1 METTDDRLPDLM
13 RRAAETLEPH
23 YPDLVERGMRRGVV
37 RRRRRRVLS
46 VAATAAA
53 VAMTVGGIAV
63 VQANFGPQAGQ
74 PPVAGNSTPEP
85 SAPSAPSAPGVSA
98 TPVPPP
104 PASPAETLRTLDG
117 LVPGLT
123 TSGGRTWGD
132 DFIGAGLFVD
142 DGQGKAWLEV
152 GIQTVK
158 YDPNCTD
165 QPESQ
170 NCKVMPDG
178 TFFRSY
184 SGTDAGTT
192 YNSVVLE
199 YPDRR
204 VISLTSTNSLG
215 LKMPPVRPEPPLSI
229 EQLKEMAYSVSWT
242 FPPANYGKNLNR

>member
-13 RRAAETLEPH
+13 RRATETLEPR

-53 VAMTVGGIAV
+53 VALTVGGIAAI
-63 VQANFGPQAGQ
+63 QANLGPQAGQ
-74 PPVAGNSTPEP
+74 PPVAGFSTPKPSTPE
-85 SAPSAPSAPGVSA
+85 VSA

-104 PASPAETLRTLDG
+104 PASPAETLTTLRA
-117 LVPGLT
+117 LVPGLS
-123 TSGGRTWGD
+123 TSGGKTWGD

-142 DGQGKAWLEV
+142 DGQGKTWLDM

-158 YDPNCTD
+158 YTPSCAD
-165 QPESQ
+165 QPPSQ
-170 NCKVMPDG
+170 NCRVMPDG
-178 TFFRSY
+178 TFLRSY
-184 SGTDAGTT
+184 SGSDGQGA

-204 VISLTSTNSLG
+204 AIYLTSTNSLG
-215 LKMPPVRPEPPLSI
+215 LKKPAVRPEPPLSI
-229 EQLKEMAYSVSWT
+229 DQLVEMAYSKSWS